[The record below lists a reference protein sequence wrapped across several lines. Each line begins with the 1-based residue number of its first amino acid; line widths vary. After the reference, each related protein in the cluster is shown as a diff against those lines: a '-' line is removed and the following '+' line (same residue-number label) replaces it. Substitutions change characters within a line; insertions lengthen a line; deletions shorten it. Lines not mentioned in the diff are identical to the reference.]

1 MNIPIPDFSMV
12 MLVGVTSSGKSTL
25 AQRHFQPTEIVA
37 SDQCRAM
44 VADDPN
50 AQQATSAAF
59 ELLHFILGQR
69 LRARRLTV
77 IDASNLEA
85 NHRHTLLQIAQD
97 HDCPAI
103 AIVLATDLRA
113 CLERNALRPD
123 RNIRVSRVR
132 NQHAQLRKSIRG
144 LRKEGFRR
152 TTVLRSQE
160 EIDSATFT
168 RTKPRLDRRELTG
181 PFDIIGDIHGCHQEL
196 MQLLETLG
204 YDTSTPAPR
213 HPQGRTAVF
222 LGDLVD
228 RGPGADRVLETVMNM
243 TQEGTALCVAG
254 NHENKL
260 LRHLKGNPVTVSHGL
275 ASTIEQLEA
284 RPREFREQ
292 VQQFLNRLPEH
303 HLLDQGRLAVAH
315 AGILEEYQGRISS
328 RIRNFCLYGQTNGET
343 DEWGL
348 PVRQDWAL
356 QYRGPTTVVYGH
368 TPVDQPHW
376 TNNTINIDTGCVF
389 GGSLTALQ
397 YPEKELVSVPAAR
410 TWYEPVRPDPAPPQ
424 EAVTQAAPEDN
435 PHSQNGLPPPAHPD
449 SPQGTVDPAS
459 ITQAAPAPLTAL
471 HLPDVTGRQQIQ
483 TRLRGHVNVDDRH
496 MAAAL
501 ETMSRFAMD
510 PRWLVY
516 LPPTMSPSQTS
527 DLPGLIEHPREALE
541 QYRQDGV
548 QQVIC
553 QEKHMG
559 SRGIVILAQDPSVL
573 QRKFGVHTP
582 HPGAAYTR
590 TGRRFFTDPGM
601 EQQFFDRARQA
612 AGTAGL
618 WDRLDSE
625 WVLMD
630 CEIMPWSLKAHWLV
644 RNDYAP
650 TGTAAVNTLEQTR
663 ALLLQAAQRGVE
675 VDSLV
680 QNTQARLQAA
690 QGFRKAYRNYC
701 WDTASLDQVR
711 VAPFHIL
718 AGENRVFSDHDHAWH
733 LDTAD
738 SLHQADPGLFQS
750 TDRCLVDLSDP
761 QQEQDATQWWHSITQ
776 QGAEGM
782 VVKPL
787 QFLPQGQ
794 HDHVQPAVKVRG
806 PEYLRIIYGPEYD
819 LPGNIERMRRRGLH
833 GKRSMALREFALG
846 LEGLSRFVENEPLHR
861 VHQCAFAVMA
871 LESEPVDPRL

>member
-12 MLVGVTSSGKSTL
+12 MLVGTTSSGKSTL
-25 AQRHFQPTEIVA
+25 ARRHFQPTEIVA
-37 SDQCRAM
+37 SDDCRAM
-44 VADDPN
+44 IADDPN

-59 ELLHFILGQR
+59 ELLHFILAQR

-77 IDASNLEA
+77 VDASNLEA

-97 HDCPAI
+97 HDCPTI
-103 AIVLATDLRA
+103 AIVLATDLRT
-113 CLERNALRPD
+113 CLARNSQRSD
-123 RNIRVSRVR
+123 RNIRVGRVR

-152 TTVLRSQE
+152 TTVLRSQQD
-160 EIDSATFT
+160 IDSATFT
-168 RTKPRLDRRELTG
+168 RTKPRLDRQELTG

-196 MQLLETLG
+196 LQLLTQLG
-204 YDTSTPAPR
+204 YDTSTPAPQ

-228 RGPGADRVLETVMNM
+228 RGPGTDQVLETVMNM
-243 TQEGTALCVAG
+243 TQQGTALCVAG

-260 LRHLKGNPVTVSHGL
+260 LRHLKGNPVTISHGL
-275 ASTIEQLEA
+275 ASSIEQIQA
-284 RPREFREQ
+284 RPQEFQKE
-292 VQQFLNRLPEH
+292 VQHFLDRLPEH
-303 HLLDQGRLAVAH
+303 YLLDTGRLAVAH
-315 AGILEEYQGRISS
+315 AGVLEEYQGRISG

-356 QYRGPTTVVYGH
+356 DYRGPTTVVYGH

-389 GGSLTALQ
+389 GGSLTALR
-397 YPEKELVSVPAAR
+397 YPERELVSVPAAR
-410 TWYEPVRPDPAPPQ
+410 TWYEPIRPDTQQHQENSSQEARQDVPGQNQQPAQGETATADSAGVTPDNPAPP
-424 EAVTQAAPEDN
+424 
-435 PHSQNGLPPPAHPD
+435 
-449 SPQGTVDPAS
+449 
-459 ITQAAPAPLTAL
+459 TAL
-471 HLPDVTGRQQIQ
+471 HLADVTGGQQVQ
-483 TRLRGHVNVDDRH
+483 TRLRGQVHVDGKH

-501 ETMSRFAMD
+501 ENMSRFAMD

-516 LPPTMSPSQTS
+516 LPPTMSPGQTS

-559 SRGIVILAQDPSVL
+559 SRGIVILAQDPSVI
-573 QRKFGVHTP
+573 QRRFGVHTP
-582 HPGAAYTR
+582 DPGTVYTR
-590 TGRRFFTDPGM
+590 TGRRFFTDPSM
-601 EQQFFDRARQA
+601 EQQFLQRARQA
-612 AGTAGL
+612 ADDAGL
-618 WDRLDSE
+618 WDRLESD

-644 RNDYAP
+644 RNSYAP
-650 TGTAAVNTLEQTR
+650 TGTAAVNTLEQTQ
-663 ALLLQAAQRGVE
+663 ALLLQAAQRGIKVT
-675 VDSLV
+675 DLV

-690 QGFRKAYRNYC
+690 QGFRQAYRNYC
-701 WDTASLDQVR
+701 WDTSSLDQVR
-711 VAPFHIL
+711 VAPFHFL
-718 AGENRVFSDHDHAWH
+718 AGEKQVFSDQDHAWH
-733 LDTAD
+733 LSAAD
-738 SLHQADPGLFQS
+738 SLHQADPGLFQQ
-750 TDRCLVDLSDP
+750 TGRRTVDLSDP
-761 QQEQDATQWWHSITQ
+761 NQEEEATRWWTDITQ
-776 QGAEGM
+776 QGGEGM

-787 QFLPQGQ
+787 EFLPQGR
-794 HDHVQPAVKVRG
+794 HDHVQPAIKVRG

-846 LEGLSRFVENEPLHR
+846 LEGLSRFVDNEPLHR
-861 VHQCAFAVMA
+861 VHQCAFAVLAM
-871 LESEPVDPRL
+871 ESEPVDPRL